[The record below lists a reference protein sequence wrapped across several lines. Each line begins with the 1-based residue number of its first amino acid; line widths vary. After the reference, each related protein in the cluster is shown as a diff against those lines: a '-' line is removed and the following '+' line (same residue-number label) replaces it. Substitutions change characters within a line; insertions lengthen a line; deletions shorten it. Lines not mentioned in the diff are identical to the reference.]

1 MSDERNFSLS
11 RSRNVVW
18 LRVAVLALAIA
29 AIYSSDAA
37 WLHGLGLDADLSRV
51 LLTALCLGWGAYQLR
66 RGDSTEI
73 ALLGCKP
80 QSNRLHACLS
90 SNSEPQDVFIVNSC
104 LTRLFIYLHIREL
117 SGRRHRLLIL
127 PDNLCS
133 RQQYHQ
139 LLAAIASIRHAQR
152 PDFF

>member
-1 MSDERNFSLS
+1 MSDERNFLLQ

-29 AIYSSDAA
+29 AICSSDAA
-37 WLHGLGLDADLSRV
+37 WLRGLGIDADLSRV
-51 LLTALCLGWGAYQLR
+51 LLTVLCLGWGAYQLR
-66 RGDSTEI
+66 RGDSAEI
-73 ALLGCKP
+73 ALLGHKL

-117 SGRRHRLLIL
+117 SGRRHQLLIL
-127 PDNLCS
+127 PDNLPS